1 MDMTKE
7 NKRQERNKKLVN
19 REIMVCQTGLVEE
32 ILKVSGENKTDLPAL
47 DDIENLYE
55 YKCPQCGHGEVDL
68 EKFEAVESDSTTKES
83 TYIYICP
90 NCNEGFDEEP
100 DNEPQEIM
108 EWWLITQWMY
118 EKLRDKGEPIL
129 NYANF
134 NYWWGRTCTG
144 QAIMLDGVID
154 RICEDLG
161 W

>member
-7 NKRQERNKKLVN
+7 NKKQERNKKLVD
-19 REIMVCQTGLVEE
+19 REIMACQTGLVEE
-32 ILKVSGENKTDLPAL
+32 ILKVSASGCQSKTDLPNL
-47 DDIENLYE
+47 DDMENLYE

-68 EKFEAVESDSTTKES
+68 DKFEDESDTK
-83 TYIYICP
+83 YKYICP

-100 DNEPQEIM
+100 DTEPQEIM
-108 EWWLITQWMY
+108 EWWLITEWMY
-118 EKLRDKGEPIL
+118 EKLRDKGEPVL

-134 NYWWGRTCTG
+134 NYWWGRCCTG
-144 QAIMLDGVID
+144 QSILLDGVID